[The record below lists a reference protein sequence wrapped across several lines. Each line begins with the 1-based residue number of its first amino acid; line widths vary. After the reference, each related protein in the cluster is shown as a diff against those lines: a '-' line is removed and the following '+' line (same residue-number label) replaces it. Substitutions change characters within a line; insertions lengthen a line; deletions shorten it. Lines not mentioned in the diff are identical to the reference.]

1 MKKTL
6 IVFFFTGFTA
16 LLYAQAPNSAA
27 VQAELQQLN
36 KIRDSLN
43 RAQLEKEG
51 VSIPTDPGNEQEV
64 PSEMQAN
71 FDRIIKLQENEQRVF
86 SKKMLLITAL
96 IFILIAGMRI
106 IINKQKQKN

>member
-6 IVFFFTGFTA
+6 IVFFLTGFSV
-16 LLYAQAPNSAA
+16 LLHAQAADSAA

-36 KIRDSLN
+36 NIRDSLN

-51 VSIPTDPGNEQEV
+51 VSIPTDPGNEEQV

-71 FDRIIKLQENEQRVF
+71 FDRIVKLQENEQRIF

-96 IFILIAGMRI
+96 VLIVIAGMRI
-106 IINKQKQKN
+106 ILNKQEQKN

>member
-6 IVFFFTGFTA
+6 IVFFFTGFT
-16 LLYAQAPNSAA
+16 LLSHAQAPDSAA

-51 VSIPTDPGNEQEV
+51 VSISTDPGIGEEV

-71 FDRIIKLQENEQRVF
+71 FDRIIKLQENEQRIF
-86 SKKMLLITAL
+86 SKKMLLITVL
-96 IFILIAGMRI
+96 VFIVIAGMRI
-106 IINKQKQKN
+106 ILNKQQQKN

>member
-6 IVFFFTGFTA
+6 IVFFFTGFT
-16 LLYAQAPNSAA
+16 LLSHAQAPDSTA

-43 RAQLEKEG
+43 MAQLEKEG
-51 VSIPTDPGNEQEV
+51 VSISTDPGNGQEV
-64 PSEMQAN
+64 TSEMQAN
-71 FDRIIKLQENEQRVF
+71 FDKIIKQQENEQLIF

-106 IINKQKQKN
+106 IINKQQQKN